1 MDLYALLK
9 LAHLLGAAVLFGTGL
24 GIAFFM
30 FWADRTGDVP
40 TVAATARAVVLAD
53 YLFTATAVVL
63 QPITGVGLAL
73 HLGYSL
79 WEGWILLSLALY
91 AMIGACWLPVVW
103 LQRQMRDLAAEAAS
117 DGAPLTAVY
126 RRHMRH
132 WFLLGWPAFLGVLA
146 IYWLMIT
153 RPDLG

>member
-1 MDLYALLK
+1 MDLYPLLK
-9 LAHLLGAAVLFGTGL
+9 LAHLLGAAVLFGTGF

-30 FWADRTGDVP
+30 FWVDRTGDP
-40 TVAATARAVVLAD
+40 QTIAATARAVVLAD
-53 YLFTATAVVL
+53 TLFTATAVVL

-79 WEGWILLSLALY
+79 WEGWIVLSLGLY
-91 AMIGACWLPVVW
+91 VMIGACWLPVVW
-103 LQRQMRDLAAEAAS
+103 LQRQMRDLAAEAAAT
-117 DGAPLTAVY
+117 GAPLTPIY
-126 RRHMRH
+126 RRHMRR